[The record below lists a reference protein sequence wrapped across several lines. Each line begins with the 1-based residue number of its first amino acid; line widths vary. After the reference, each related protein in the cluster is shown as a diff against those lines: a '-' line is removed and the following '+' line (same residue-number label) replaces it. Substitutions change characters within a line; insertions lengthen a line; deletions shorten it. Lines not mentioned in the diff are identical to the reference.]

1 MTFEFGPFELDV
13 PGRVVTCA
21 RREVQLQPRVFDL
34 LVYLLESRGRVVS
47 KDELL
52 DAIWPNVTV
61 TDNSLQRAVS
71 GLRAMLRQGGLESAI
86 RNLPGKGY
94 RLFVDLGP
102 APSRQVAATNGR
114 VISGALGA
122 ARLAA
127 SRQEWK
133 RSAELFESA
142 DAENAIGEGGQL
154 DCWALALQCAGK
166 PAAAIPV
173 LVRAVAAHSAAANCR
188 EAAADAL
195 ALAGLYLERGD
206 DAPGNGWLAR
216 AEDWASKLQDPA
228 TTGLLLWTKSKMAAF
243 AGNPEQALA
252 LAEKAYVAT
261 RDKGALRVEALTLAF
276 RGFYRLSLG
285 DTAGGFADQ
294 DHAAT
299 LALSS
304 NVDPITG
311 GTLYC
316 NILWAS
322 RMFGDWARAEQ
333 WTLGYQRFCTDT
345 HMELSGSCQL
355 HRSEVLGV
363 RGSLEEALL
372 RIQDA
377 VTRIVDD
384 APWALGDAHR
394 ILGDVHAAIGNEAAA
409 FEAYDKAYALGW
421 CPEPGHAM
429 LLLET
434 GDAEAAY
441 ASLERSLIGR
451 TWWTLQRHGILL
463 AHLALVAAHT
473 GRHEKAAA
481 LIQDLTGSSDRWPM
495 PSIRA
500 LTNEANAVLALAHED
515 RDLAARYLHLARQ
528 LWSSVD
534 SRANVARLRLQIAG
548 LQLSSTDMR
557 GAMTEIRAARLLAE
571 ELRSHKL
578 QDACDALHDRIL
590 LAEGSRAIV
599 SRQPAWHAG

>member
-142 DAENAIGEGGQL
+142 DAENAIGEGGEL

-261 RDKGALRVEALTLAF
+261 RDKGALRV
-276 RGFYRLSLG
+276 RGADARLSRLLPAQSRG
-285 DTAGGFADQ
+285 YGRRLRRPGPCGNARIVKQCGS
-294 DHAAT
+294 DHGR
-299 LALSS
+299 
-304 NVDPITG
+304 D
-311 GTLYC
+311 
-316 NILWAS
+316 
-322 RMFGDWARAEQ
+322 
-333 WTLGYQRFCTDT
+333 
-345 HMELSGSCQL
+345 
-355 HRSEVLGV
+355 
-363 RGSLEEALL
+363 ALL
-372 RIQDA
+372 QHTVGQPHVR
-377 VTRIVDD
+377 R
-384 APWALGDAHR
+384 LG
-394 ILGDVHAAIGNEAAA
+394 
-409 FEAYDKAYALGW
+409 
-421 CPEPGHAM
+421 
-429 LLLET
+429 
-434 GDAEAAY
+434 
-441 ASLERSLIGR
+441 
-451 TWWTLQRHGILL
+451 
-463 AHLALVAAHT
+463 
-473 GRHEKAAA
+473 
-481 LIQDLTGSSDRWPM
+481 
-495 PSIRA
+495 
-500 LTNEANAVLALAHED
+500 
-515 RDLAARYLHLARQ
+515 AR
-528 LWSSVD
+528 
-534 SRANVARLRLQIAG
+534 
-548 LQLSSTDMR
+548 
-557 GAMTEIRAARLLAE
+557 
-571 ELRSHKL
+571 
-578 QDACDALHDRIL
+578 
-590 LAEGSRAIV
+590 
-599 SRQPAWHAG
+599 